1 MDLARFFPKPHCE
14 NVELRAKFQGIRG
27 GDISPSLP
35 WFWHAL
41 FQNCTVK
48 TQNCVPNSRGSGGW
62 EHFSATAAM
71 DLARFFPKPHCE
83 NAELRAKFQG
93 IRGGDISPSLPW
105 ILARFSSKLCCE
117 NTELRAKT
125 EYEKSAPHCHKAI
138 KVRHIIFHSNA
149 LRFRKTLKEESLFTT
164 PYQRTRY
171 PPSTGIT
178 APSK

>member
-1 MDLARFFPKPHCE
+1 MDLARF
-14 NVELRAKFQGIRG
+14 
-27 GDISPSLP
+27 SS
-35 WFWHAL
+35 
-41 FQNCTVK
+41 
-48 TQNCVPNSRGSGGW
+48 
-62 EHFSATAAM
+62 
-71 DLARFFPKPHCE
+71 KPHCE

-93 IRGGDISPSLPW
+93 IRGADSSPPHPRFWHALFQNRTVKTQNCVPNSRESGVGAISPSLPW

-117 NTELRAKT
+117 TAEMRAKT

-138 KVRHIIFHSNA
+138 KVRYIIFHSKA